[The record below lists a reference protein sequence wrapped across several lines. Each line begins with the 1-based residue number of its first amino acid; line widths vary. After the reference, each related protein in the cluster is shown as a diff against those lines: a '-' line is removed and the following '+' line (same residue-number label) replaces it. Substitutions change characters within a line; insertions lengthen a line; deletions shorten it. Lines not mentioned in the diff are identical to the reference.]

1 MRNGTYNKS
10 VYMPKIKTPRGNIEV
25 KVTKHAVKAALT
37 DSYGKIK
44 LPTKINFNNYSVI
57 EYTIL
62 RGMVNKYVLRKRHDE
77 NCDIVLVV
85 LVENGEYILKT
96 TWLNRRDDKHRTLNS
111 RNYITAN

>member
-10 VYMPKIKTPRGNIEV
+10 VYMPKIKLPRGNIGV

-77 NCDIVLVV
+77 NCDVVLVV

-96 TWLNRRDDKHRTLNS
+96 TWLNKRDDKHCTLNS